1 MKPGTTVTGL
11 TSIII
16 PCWSQLEFTQQCIAA
31 LKDHTRPSWE
41 LIVVDNGSTDGTPLY
56 LAGARDLAAVPVT
69 VVTNST
75 NLGFPVAINQG
86 LQLARGEYLVLLN
99 NDVVVTDGWL
109 DQLITLANVER
120 GVDGIGARP
129 GSVIGMV
136 GPMSNYAAP
145 PQLVDG
151 VPYHNV
157 EDMHQFARSW
167 RDQHRGKWFT
177 VPKLSGFCLL
187 MKRAVYDGVGGLDER
202 FGLGLFDDDDLAE
215 RARRAGFELAVAH
228 DLFVHHFGS
237 RTFAGNGIDAGTLLE
252 ENARR
257 FAHKWGL
264 PGINGRRV
272 ELQPWNGDGEPH
284 AGASAAFGEG
294 EPRAYADA
302 NAIAGSDGDS
312 PFRSPRL
319 SSSLGGQVSP
329 SVAPSR
335 LCVRS
340 SSSQDVI
347 PACDVGERARISLTM
362 IVKNEQEN
370 LPRCLASVRGIFDEI
385 VVVDTGSTDR
395 TVEIA
400 RSFGAKV
407 FEFEW
412 VDSFSAA
419 RNEALKHA
427 TGDFVFWLDADD
439 VVEPAEREKLV
450 ALLQRLRAGDQAAYV
465 VRCACDPSPDGTGG
479 DTVVDH
485 IRLFPFRG
493 DVRWTYRVHEQILPA
508 LRPAKVLVRWTNLT
522 VRHTG
527 YADQELRARKLERDT
542 RLLMLDL
549 ADRPDDPFVLFNLG
563 AVAVERHEW
572 PKALRFLER
581 SLRGSAPTDSIVR
594 KLFALIARTH
604 QMMGDSEKALRACSK
619 GLRLDREDAELWFR
633 KAVVHRHRGESSQA
647 EQCWQRI
654 LRLRR
659 PDQFCSVDQGIYG
672 HLTRRNLAALAA
684 ERGDHAGAERLW
696 REVLVEC
703 PGDREALAKLQ
714 SRSVVAM

>member
-1 MKPGTTVTGL
+1 
-11 TSIII
+11 
-16 PCWSQLEFTQQCIAA
+16 
-31 LKDHTRPSWE
+31 
-41 LIVVDNGSTDGTPLY
+41 
-56 LAGARDLAAVPVT
+56 
-69 VVTNST
+69 
-75 NLGFPVAINQG
+75 
-86 LQLARGEYLVLLN
+86 
-99 NDVVVTDGWL
+99 
-109 DQLITLANVER
+109 
-120 GVDGIGARP
+120 
-129 GSVIGMV
+129 MV

-151 VPYHNV
+151 VPYRNV

-187 MKRAVYDGVGGLDER
+187 MKRAVYDAVGGLDER
-202 FGLGLFDDDDLAE
+202 FGLGFFDDDDLAE
-215 RARRAGFELAVAH
+215 RARRARFELAVAH

-252 ENARR
+252 GNARR

-272 ELQPWNGDGEPH
+272 SLQPWNGVVEPH
-284 AGASAAFGEG
+284 AGSSGTCGEG
-294 EPRAYADA
+294 EPPCEPSAYAEA
-302 NAIAGSDGDS
+302 NANACSDGAS
-312 PFRSPRL
+312 PAHSRISILSGDRVRLPNGMPPSKQNRSQPPVSTSVL
-319 SSSLGGQVSP
+319 SS
-329 SVAPSR
+329 R
-335 LCVRS
+335 LRVRS
-340 SSSQDVI
+340 TSAQDI
-347 PACDVGERARISLTM
+347 GPESDLGERAKVSLTM
-362 IVKNEQEN
+362 IVKNEENN
-370 LPRCLASVRGIFDEI
+370 LPRCLESVRDIFDEI
-385 VVVDTGSTDR
+385 VIVDTGSTDR

-407 FEFEW
+407 FDFAW

-419 RNEALKHA
+419 RNEALSHA
-427 TGDFVFWLDADD
+427 TGDFAFWLDADD
-439 VVEPAEREKLV
+439 VVEPAEREKLLE
-450 ALLQRLRAGDQAAYV
+450 LLQRLRAGDQAAYV

-485 IRLFPFRG
+485 IRLFPVR
-493 DVRWTYRVHEQILPA
+493 DDARWTYRVHEQILPA
-508 LRPAKVLVRWTNLT
+508 LRQAKVPVRWTNLT

-527 YADQELRARKLERDT
+527 YADPALRARKLERDI
-542 RLLMLDL
+542 RLLALDL
-549 ADRPDDPFVLFNLG
+549 AVRPDDPFVLFNLG
-563 AVAVERHEW
+563 AIAVERHEW
-572 PKALRFLER
+572 PKALGFLER

-604 QMMGDSEKALRACSK
+604 QMMGDTEKALRACSK

-684 ERGDHAGAERLW
+684 ERGDHGGAERLW

-714 SRSVVAM
+714 SRAVIAL